1 MTLPP
6 RRMSYVW
13 SDPDYAFAET
23 KPETLLMA
31 ALDYSV
37 EKHIVYV
44 AKKPPRS
51 VFRSMAARLNRSI
64 IYLPIGALSSEKL
77 KKLRVVHIL
86 DSHARREDAKDFI
99 W

>member
-1 MTLPP
+1 
-6 RRMSYVW
+6 
-13 SDPDYAFAET
+13 
-23 KPETLLMA
+23 MA

-37 EKHIVYV
+37 EKHVVYV

-51 VFRSMAARLNRSI
+51 IFRNMAARLNRSI

-77 KKLRVVHIL
+77 KRLRAVHIL
-86 DSHARREDAKDFI
+86 DSHARRNDAKDFI